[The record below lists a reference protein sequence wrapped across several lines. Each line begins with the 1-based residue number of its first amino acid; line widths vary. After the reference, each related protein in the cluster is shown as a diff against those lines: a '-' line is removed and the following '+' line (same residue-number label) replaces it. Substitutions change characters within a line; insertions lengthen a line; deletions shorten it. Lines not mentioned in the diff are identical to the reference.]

1 VNKIPIEEL
10 PDSWPPEAREL
21 YQQFAEKLHQK
32 IRYARDYL
40 KALNRFLQFQHQ
52 QGFPFRELPLSLLDQ
67 HMKPCNPGKRL
78 LLTALRAWL
87 RFLYRQRE
95 LMLPLH
101 ESLPYYRFPPKKRRV
116 LLSHE
121 QVRQVLAL
129 PPVTEPLGLRDRAFL
144 EVAYGTGMRRG
155 ELNALDLADLD
166 LSQGLVVVRKPKN
179 LEQRTVP
186 LTNWALHWLLRYL
199 EEGRPKLLSPLSLNA
214 LWLTDRG
221 RRMRLG
227 GIGERFQNDYRA
239 PKVLDFPFTL
249 HQLRHACATHLLQA
263 GASIRDI
270 QQLLGHREL
279 ASTKIYT
286 HLTPTRLREQHRRC
300 HPRFRPPFRQVF

>member
-1 VNKIPIEEL
+1 MKKIPTDGL
-10 PDSWPPEAREL
+10 PDGWPPEARQL
-21 YQQFAEKLHQK
+21 YQQFAERLHQK
-32 IRYARDYL
+32 IRCARDYL
-40 KALNRFLQFQHQ
+40 RTLDRFLAFQHQ
-52 QGFPFRELPLSLLDQ
+52 QGVSFREVPLSLLDRF
-67 HMKPCNPGKRL
+67 MMPCNPGKRL

-101 ESLPYYRFPPKKRRV
+101 ESVPDYRFPAKKRRV

-129 PPVTEPLGLRDRAFL
+129 PPVSEPLGLRDRAFL

-155 ELNALDLADLD
+155 EMNALDLADLD
-166 LSQGLVVVRKPKN
+166 LSQGLVAVRKPKN

-186 LTNWALHWLLRYL
+186 LTQWALHWLQRYL
-199 EEGRPKLLSPLSLNA
+199 EEGRPQLLSPLSLNA
-214 LWLTDRG
+214 LWLGETG

-227 GIGERFQNDYRA
+227 GLGERFKKDYRA
-239 PKVLDFPFTL
+239 HKVLDFPFTL

-279 ASTKIYT
+279 ASTEVYT
-286 HLTPTRLREQHRRC
+286 HLTPTRLREQHYRC
-300 HPRFRPPFRQVF
+300 HPRFRPPFR